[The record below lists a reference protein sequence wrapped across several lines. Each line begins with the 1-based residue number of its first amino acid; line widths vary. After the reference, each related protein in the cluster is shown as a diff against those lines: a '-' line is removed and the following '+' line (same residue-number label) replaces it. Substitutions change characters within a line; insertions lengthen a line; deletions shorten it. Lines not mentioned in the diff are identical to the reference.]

1 MNVTLITLL
10 LSSVNDYSGNII
22 NFYHTL
28 CIISQYNIHINP
40 FHDHEHVKIMTTSA
54 DSVSGSLS

>member
-22 NFYHTL
+22 NFYDTL

-40 FHDHEHVKIMTTSA
+40 FHDHVKIMTTSA
-54 DSVSGSLS
+54 DFVCGSLS